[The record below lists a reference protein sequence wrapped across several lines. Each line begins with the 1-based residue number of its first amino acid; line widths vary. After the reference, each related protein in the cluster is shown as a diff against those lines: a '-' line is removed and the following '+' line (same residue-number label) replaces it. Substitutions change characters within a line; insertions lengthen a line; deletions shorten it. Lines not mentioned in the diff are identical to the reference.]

1 MNCPRCKSSEYSKD
15 GIVNLR
21 PRYKCKK
28 CVYRYT
34 VEKKSD
40 LKSDETKRLAL
51 EMYLEGLGFRS
62 IGRILKISYGS
73 VYKWVKEWGEK
84 VSLPKS
90 TRPIEMAELDEMHTY
105 IMSKKNY
112 GWLWIAVDRFG
123 KRYVDFVRGDRA
135 TQTFK
140 KLWVKIKDLEVNGFC
155 SDYWKSYSELIPRAC
170 LKTKKFNKDAPLRG
184 VMSIFNARK
193 NE

>member
-15 GIVNLR
+15 GVVNFR
-21 PRYKCKK
+21 QRYKCKK

-40 LKSDETKRLAL
+40 LKSDATKRLAL
-51 EMYLEGLGFRS
+51 ELYLEGLGFRS

-90 TRPIEMAELDEMHTY
+90 TRPIEMAELDEMRTY
-105 IMSKKNY
+105 IMSKKTTV
-112 GWLWIAVDRFG
+112 GSGLLLI
-123 KRYVDFVRGDRA
+123 
-135 TQTFK
+135 
-140 KLWVKIKDLEVNGFC
+140 DLEKG
-155 SDYWKSYSELIPRAC
+155 
-170 LKTKKFNKDAPLRG
+170 
-184 VMSIFNARK
+184 MSILCVETGQHKPLK
-193 NE
+193 NFESKLKI

>member
-21 PRYKCKK
+21 QRYKCKK

-51 EMYLEGLGFRS
+51 EMYL
-62 IGRILKISYGS
+62 YY
-73 VYKWVKEWGEK
+73 V
-84 VSLPKS
+84 
-90 TRPIEMAELDEMHTY
+90 
-105 IMSKKNY
+105 KKNY

-123 KRYVDFVRGDRA
+123 KRYVDFVCGDRS

-155 SDYWKSYSELIPRAC
+155 SDYWKSYSELIPSEKHCESKREA
-170 LKTKKFNKDAPLRG
+170 
-184 VMSIFNARK
+184 
-193 NE
+193 